1 MRISLLSE
9 AEAES
14 ALTQPLEMGLCR
26 ALADK
31 AFKTRKELAKK
42 VYGCRHCAQSVPDA
56 EDMVQPPSD
65 IAPVTAPA
73 QTGVGLPPLPTSAV
87 VAAPEDGTPSTLAG
101 QNRTQKLKAVE
112 SQGASVPQSK
122 KRKLKKD
129 WLWDWNGVSSHVK
142 EK

>member
-9 AEAES
+9 PEAES
-14 ALTQPLEMGLCR
+14 VLAQPLEMGLCR

-42 VYGCRHCAQSVPDA
+42 VYGCRHCAQSVPDT
-56 EDMVQPPSD
+56 EDVVQPPSD
-65 IAPVTAPA
+65 SAPVDAPA
-73 QTGVGLPPLPTSAV
+73 QASHELSTLPISAV

-112 SQGASVPQSK
+112 SQGASVQQSK

-129 WLWDWNGVSSHVK
+129 RLWDWNGVSSHVK